1 MRTRYPSKS
10 KVFANLYLELHNASE
25 QIAEPAFKVEVRRMA
40 NGVEFFV
47 NHLHQTILVRFPGM
61 ADWLDFAAVRKL
73 RTAIMQGQI
82 SSTLDDSE
90 LEEVRRMLNIRNG
103 GAK

>member
-1 MRTRYPSKS
+1 MRTRPPSKS
-10 KVFANLYLELHNASE
+10 KIFADLYLELHKASV
-25 QIAEPAFKVEVRRMA
+25 QVSEPTLKVELRRMA

-61 ADWLDFAAVRKL
+61 TDWLDFLTVRKL

-82 SSTLDDSE
+82 LSTLDESE
-90 LEEVRRMLNIRNG
+90 LEAVRNMLRIRNG
-103 GAK
+103 GAN